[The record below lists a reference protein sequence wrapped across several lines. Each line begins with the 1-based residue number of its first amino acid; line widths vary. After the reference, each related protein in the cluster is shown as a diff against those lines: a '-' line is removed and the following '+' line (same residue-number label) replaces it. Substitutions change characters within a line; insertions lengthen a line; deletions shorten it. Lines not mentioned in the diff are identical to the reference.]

1 MSSVVYPEFPAV
13 ERPHEP
19 VHVNETLAEARLP
32 GGSILCTYLPAD
44 PVCIILTYQDRNRH
58 AEHEMMFLPKDGIR
72 EAIAVLQATLSM
84 LEEGE

>member
-32 GGSILCTYLPAD
+32 GGSILCTYLPID
-44 PVCIILTYQDRNRH
+44 QSIIVLTYQDRDQFGQY
-58 AEHEMMFLPKDGIR
+58 EMMFLPKDGIR

-84 LEEGE
+84 LEECE